1 MIRLWTDTILCF
13 LFPKLTRWTVVVVNR
28 ATGEEYPMD
37 RVRFRWHGNAQ
48 VWAFLAHEAWVERG
62 HPTDFAVRAR

>member
-1 MIRLWTDTILCF
+1 MIRMWSDAMLCL

-28 ATGEEYPMD
+28 VSGEEYPMD

-48 VWAFLAHEAWVERG
+48 VWAYVAHRHWVDRG
-62 HPTDFAVRAR
+62 HAADFAVRPR